1 VLKQSLASVKSKY
14 SFYVDTI
21 LNYKVDPYITMKRE
35 AWTELVDLG
44 KLAKF
49 ANVFDRLKSD
59 SKMNLLQKIKE
70 DPREANKIVNGK
82 ISFQSFLADSEK
94 V

>member
-14 SFYVDTI
+14 SFYVDKI

-70 DPREANKIVNGK
+70 DPREANKIANGK